1 MPQGE
6 FPALLA
12 AAHVQ
17 LVLQRRVGAGAN
29 LPSKI
34 GPYLAS
40 GRPVVASI
48 DPTTPA
54 AALLGESGG
63 ALVVPPEDPAALA
76 QALGRLHADR
86 GLRDDLAQRGRAYA
100 VHALGRDA
108 ALARL
113 EQEILGDERGGSA
126 R

>member
-1 MPQGE
+1 M
-6 FPALLA
+6 
-12 AAHVQ
+12 
-17 LVLQRRVGAGAN
+17 LQRRVGAGAN

-54 AALLGESGG
+54 AAFLEESGG
-63 ALVVPPEDPAALA
+63 ALIVPPEDPAALA

-86 GLRDDLAQRGRAYA
+86 ELRNDLAQRGRAYA

-108 ALARL
+108 ALPRL
-113 EQEILGDERGGSA
+113 EREFLGG
-126 R
+126 